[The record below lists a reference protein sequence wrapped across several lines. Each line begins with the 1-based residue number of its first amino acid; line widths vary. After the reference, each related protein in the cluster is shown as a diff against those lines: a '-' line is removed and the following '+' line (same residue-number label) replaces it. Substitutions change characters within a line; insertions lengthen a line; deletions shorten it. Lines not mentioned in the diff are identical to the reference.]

1 MAKKITW
8 GQAAE
13 IVGISDRQMR
23 RWHERLEEFGYDG
36 LFDRRR
42 GQPSP
47 KRVPLA
53 VVEQVL
59 GLYRDRYFDLNV
71 QHFHEKLRAEHQI
84 GLSYSWVKQALQGAG
99 LVKRGRKRG
108 VHRKR
113 RERRPLP
120 GMLLHID
127 GSRHRWFQ
135 DERWYDLIVILD
147 DATSEI
153 YYAQLVEEES
163 TATAM
168 AGLREVIERKGLFC
182 ALYSDRGS
190 HFWLTPKAGGKVDPH
205 RLTQVGRALREL
217 GVQMI
222 PAYSPQAR
230 GRSERSFGT
239 WQGRLPQELRLHEI
253 TTVEAANRFLREH
266 YIAEFNARFQVAPAQ
281 RGNAF
286 LPCPRKNLDL
296 IFSLQFERT
305 VNRDNTVSF
314 QNLQLQIERVQW
326 RATLAGCNVMV
337 HQHLDGTISLT
348 HGPHRLGG
356 YSAQG
361 AAITATQN
369 AAANAV
375 QKTLRGNVKQ
385 PTFPPR
391 LEIPQSARDSHF
403 PTATTAAGYELQQ
416 NRTFHLLRKADILT
430 CYEHLGTVPSKK
442 RVQRICR
449 AISDETGRDTVWQD

>member
-1 MAKKITW
+1 MERAMKVQEVILRAMAKKLTW
-8 GQAAE
+8 WQAAE
-13 IVGISDRQMR
+13 IIGISDRSMR
-23 RWHERLEEFGYDG
+23 RWRERYEEHGYDG

-47 KRVPLA
+47 KRIPLA
-53 VVEQVL
+53 TVEQVL

-71 QHFHEKLRAEHQI
+71 QHFHEKLGAQHGIQ
-84 GLSYSWVKQALQGAG
+84 LSYTWVKQALQGAG
-99 LVKRGRKRG
+99 LVGRGRKRG

-147 DATSEI
+147 DASSEI

-163 TATAM
+163 TATVM

-190 HFWLTPKAGGKVDPH
+190 HFWLTPKVGGKVDPH

-239 WQGRLPQELRLHEI
+239 WQGRLPQELRLQGI
-253 TTVEAANRFLREH
+253 TTLEAANGFLRER
-266 YIAEFNARFQVAPAQ
+266 YIGEFNGRFQVATAQ
-281 RGNAF
+281 RGSAF
-286 LPCPRKNLDL
+286 LPCLRKNLDL

-326 RATLAGCNVMV
+326 RGTLAGCNVMV

-348 HGPHRLGG
+348 HGPHRLGR

-361 AAITATQN
+361 AAITSTQN

-375 QKTLRGNVKQ
+375 EKTLRGKIQ
-385 PTFPPR
+385 RTTFPPR
-391 LEIPQSARDSHF
+391 LEIPPRTRDSHF
-403 PTATTAAGYELQQ
+403 PTATTAAG
-416 NRTFHLLRKADILT
+416 
-430 CYEHLGTVPSKK
+430 
-442 RVQRICR
+442 
-449 AISDETGRDTVWQD
+449 